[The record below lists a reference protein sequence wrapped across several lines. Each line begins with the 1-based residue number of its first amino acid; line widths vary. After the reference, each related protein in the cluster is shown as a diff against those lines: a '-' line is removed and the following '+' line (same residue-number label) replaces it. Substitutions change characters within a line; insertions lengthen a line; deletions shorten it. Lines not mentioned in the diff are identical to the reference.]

1 MLDEK
6 QNHNILKVGL
16 ARSPAWCGCWCC
28 CCCPAAPHRQR
39 AQLNPTKR
47 FGWVASMII
56 HVYPMIQQKYV
67 RILRISE
74 GGYWWLRL
82 MLEPF
87 LGIHTQDFP
96 RDSFFRYFHRGEHT
110 SQQFI
115 DWTYESRL
123 LIFTF
128 HQHLGT
134 IHRKLHDLVFHC
146 FPNQDM
152 YLNRWGVVSL
162 DLYIICIYV
171 CCFTSMFNKTH
182 DITTQISL
190 FQRVPAAQSR
200 WMSSHAGDMLR
211 WVGPFGIGSS
221 SLDDSHSSRPTC

>member
-1 MLDEK
+1 
-6 QNHNILKVGL
+6 
-16 ARSPAWCGCWCC
+16 
-28 CCCPAAPHRQR
+28 
-39 AQLNPTKR
+39 
-47 FGWVASMII
+47 MII

-67 RILRISE
+67 WILRISE

-96 RDSFFRYFHRGEHT
+96 RDNFFRYFHRGEHT

-115 DWTYESRL
+115 DWTYKFRL

-152 YLNRWGVVSL
+152 CLNCWGVVSL
-162 DLYIICIYV
+162 DLYIIYWHVHYIDVYTCNIYIYTYYV
-171 CCFTSMFNKTH
+171 CCFTSMFNKTL
-182 DITTQISL
+182 DITRISL

-211 WVGPFGIGSS
+211 WIWAVLALAVQVWMIRTPVS
-221 SLDDSHSSRPTC
+221 